1 MNMSTPSSGR
11 SGRRPGSTQTREAI
25 ADAAREQFAERGY
38 ERATMRS
45 IAESVGV
52 DPALIVHFFGTKEAL
67 FEEVMALPPAIEDL
81 FRTIAQLPRGQVGR
95 RLAAAIVASLDNP
108 ETRAVVVGRIRSA
121 ATHPG
126 AAALVREM
134 VSRDLGLLT
143 RTLTDDRPET
153 RAVLL
158 GVQVTGLAVVR
169 YIAAIEP
176 LASMPPDQ
184 LVDLVAPVFQRLLV
198 EPLAE

>member
-45 IAESVGV
+45 IAESAGV